1 MNYFRYKSIGSN
13 GKISSGFL
21 QLPYQEVMS
30 AISHLERDGSV
41 TIYVKKLSR
50 LAGYL
55 FKLAVACR
63 HDKLSRPAQAELL
76 NNIAV
81 MLHAGMPLLTA
92 LEEAAASAE
101 RPRLAADI
109 RNMIA
114 NIQGGASLSEAAAHY
129 RNIFPELIVLLMSI
143 GEETGKI
150 DQMLKAGSE
159 HLTRM
164 QRIISDTKQ
173 ALLYPSFV
181 FLVMGGGIIFWF
193 AYVVPQI
200 VSLFK
205 EMSVTLPAVTVM
217 LIAVSEFVQTYFLH
231 ILIGLPAAVLSVL
244 TLRRMSRPVKKAID
258 ALLMKLPILGSIMNT
273 SALAFISEYFSLLL
287 NAGID
292 IRSTINI
299 LKDTVRNE
307 VYRTKL
313 AEVGG
318 RLETG
323 NGITDSFRQAI
334 IFPAFVLRMMGIGE
348 KSGTLTEQLDYIAEE
363 YRNRLAVLV
372 ATIGKMIE
380 PIALLIAGAIFAVI
394 IGGLF
399 LPIYDLV
406 SAVGG

>member
-13 GKISSGFL
+13 GKVSSGFL
-21 QLPYQEVMS
+21 QLPYQEVTS
-30 AISHLERDGSV
+30 AISHIERDGSV

-50 LAGYL
+50 WAGYIL
-55 FKLAVACR
+55 KLAVACR
-63 HDKLSRPAQAELL
+63 RDKLTRPAQAELL

-92 LEEAAASAE
+92 LEEAAASVE

-109 RNMIA
+109 RNMIT
-114 NIQGGASLSEAAAHY
+114 NIQGGASLSEAANHY

-143 GEETGKI
+143 GEETGQI

-205 EMSVTLPAVTVM
+205 EMSVALPAVTVM

-231 ILIGLPAAVLSVL
+231 ILIGLPAAVPAIWAA
-244 TLRRMSRPVKKAID
+244 RRMSRPVKKASD
-258 ALLMKLPILGSIMNT
+258 ALLMRLPILGSLINT
-273 SALAFISEYFSLLL
+273 STLAFISEYFALLL

-292 IRSTINI
+292 IRNTINI

-307 VYRTKL
+307 VYRAKL
-313 AEVGG
+313 DEVGD

-323 NGITDSFRQAI
+323 SGIAESFRQTQ
-334 IFPAFVLRMMGIGE
+334 IFPAFILRMLGIGE
-348 KSGTLTEQLDYIAEE
+348 KSGTLTGQLDYIAEE